1 MKLTSFF
8 ISETKQ
14 IYAKKLT
21 VSESTFKIKAV
32 LPYSVTSRNFVY
44 VRSYLQTKTFAGNEL
59 VQYLQIYKYQDVN
72 QVHLRKP

>member
-32 LPYSVTSRNFVY
+32 LPYRVTSRNFVY

-59 VQYLQIYKYQDVN
+59 VQYLQIYKYQEVN
-72 QVHLRKP
+72 QDHLRKP

>member
-21 VSESTFKIKAV
+21 VSESTLKIKAV
-32 LPYSVTSRNFVY
+32 LPYSVISRNVIY
-44 VRSYLQTKTFAGNEL
+44 VRSYLQTKTFAENEL
-59 VQYLQIYKYQDVN
+59 VQYFQIYKYQDVN
-72 QVHLRKP
+72 QDHLRKP